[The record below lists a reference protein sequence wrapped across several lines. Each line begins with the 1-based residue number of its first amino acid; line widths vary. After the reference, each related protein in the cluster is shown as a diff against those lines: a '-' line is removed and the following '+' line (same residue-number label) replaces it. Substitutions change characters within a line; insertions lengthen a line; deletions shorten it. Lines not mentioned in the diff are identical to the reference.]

1 MNKIK
6 KACLSGRQGFTLIE
20 LLIVIA
26 IIGILASIVLVSL
39 NGARGKANRSAFI
52 GEVGGARGGLVS
64 LCDDG
69 GLLVDGTGL
78 PVDTSNVD
86 WGSVTASTCADQ
98 GGSFTIT
105 VSNVRSFGDITAAG
119 ACALDVTESGMFIGG
134 VSFNNSTDCL

>member
-6 KACLSGRQGFTLIE
+6 KGFTLIE

-39 NGARGKANRSAFI
+39 NGARGKANRSAYI
-52 GEVGGARGGLVS
+52 GEASGAIGGLVS

-78 PVDTSNVD
+78 PTDTGNVD
-86 WGSVTASTCADQ
+86 WGSVTASTCAEQ
-98 GGSFTIT
+98 SGTFTVT
-105 VSNVRSFGDITAAG
+105 ATNLRAFGTTTAAG

-134 VSFNNSTDCL
+134 VAFNNSTDCL